1 MPFASQL
8 VISLSPV
15 PVAVASR
22 LGSQLRL
29 KSSSPAAVG
38 ETAIVWVNVGETG
51 IAKYGSTCPSIDD
64 LISLG
69 EQVRIVNHWINA
81 SSPPLEQYLGMLG
94 AAGGEEST
102 EVLLCRQ

>member
-15 PVAVASR
+15 PVASR

-38 ETAIVWVNVGETG
+38 ETTIVWVNVGETG

-64 LISLG
+64 FISLG

-94 AAGGEEST
+94 AGKEGGEEST